1 MARINVAE
9 AASGEKRCNS
19 AGRFLALYAL
29 AWAGATIAY
38 TPFLTILLPV
48 RAELLAGGQQVQ
60 WLAATTFAGAMA
72 ASLGNIAFGWL
83 SDLSGQRR
91 IWVGLGLVLSGVIL
105 LLIPSI
111 ERLPVLIAAVIG
123 WQLAL
128 NMMMAPLSAWA
139 GDGVPDRHKGILG
152 GLLAFAPALG
162 AFSGAFVTIP
172 GLAEVQMRFVLVV
185 MITCAC
191 VVPLL
196 VFGGRGGAGRQEADL
211 LERDVRFDS
220 AQWLR
225 LTVTRMWFARLLVQI
240 TVVSLF
246 AYLYIWFRSI
256 DRSFTDSSV
265 ARLLS
270 FVLLLAAP
278 VALWA
283 GRWADLAGRPI
294 APLRICAIVS
304 GAGLALMALAND
316 PELAMG
322 GYIVFGISSTV
333 FLSLHS
339 AQTLRI
345 LPDNARRG
353 RDLGFFNLT
362 NTVPSL
368 IVPSLTM
375 ALVPALGF
383 PALFAVLTIFALSA
397 AFLLRRPS
405 RP

>member
-1 MARINVAE
+1 MLRIGAAD
-9 AASGEKRCNS
+9 AASGPQSSIS
-19 AGRFLALYAL
+19 AGSFLVLYAL

-48 RAELLAGGQQVQ
+48 RVELLAHGQQVH
-60 WLAATTFAGAMA
+60 WLAATTFAGAIA

-91 IWVGLGLVLSGVIL
+91 IWVALGLVLSGAIL
-105 LLIPSI
+105 LMIPSI
-111 ERLPVLIAAVIG
+111 ETLPVLIVAVIG

-128 NMMMAPLSAWA
+128 NLMMGPLAAWA
-139 GDGVPDRHKGILG
+139 GDGVSDRHKGIFG

-162 AFSGAFVTIP
+162 ASSGAFVTIP
-172 GLAEVQMRFVLVV
+172 GMADAQMRFVLVV
-185 MITCAC
+185 LITIAC

-196 VFGGRGGAGRQEADL
+196 IFGGRGGPRRSKAEL
-211 LERDVRFDS
+211 HERDARFDS
-220 AQWLR
+220 AEWLR

-240 TVVSLF
+240 SEASLF
-246 AYLYIWFRSI
+246 AYVYIWFRSI
-256 DRSFTDSSV
+256 DRGFDDSSV

-270 FVLLLAAP
+270 LVLILAAP
-278 VALWA
+278 AALLA

-294 APLRICAIVS
+294 APLRICTIVS
-304 GAGLALMALAND
+304 AAGLALMALAND
-316 PELAMG
+316 ADLAMG
-322 GYIVFGISSTV
+322 GYVVFGISSTM

-345 LPDNARRG
+345 LPNSARRG
-353 RDLGFFNLT
+353 RDLGLFNLT
-362 NTVPSL
+362 NTLPSL
-368 IVPSLTM
+368 IVPTLTL

-397 AFLLRRPS
+397 AFLLR
-405 RP
+405 